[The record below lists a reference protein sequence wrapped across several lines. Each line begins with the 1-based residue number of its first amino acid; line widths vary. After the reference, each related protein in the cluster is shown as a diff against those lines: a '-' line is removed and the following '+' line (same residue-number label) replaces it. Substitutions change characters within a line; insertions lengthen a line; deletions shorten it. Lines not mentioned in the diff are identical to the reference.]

1 MEQVQ
6 YEHRLTA
13 LEQQGVRTES
23 RLNKLERLADIEH
36 RLTATED
43 REKANT
49 RRIEKLENLTEA
61 IHAMSNTMVRL
72 VEQSQATN
80 KSVEELKDKVESLE
94 NAPVENYKHIKKT
107 VITAIITGVLGAVIG
122 ALISLI
128 IKGS

>member
-1 MEQVQ
+1 MDIQ

-13 LEQQGVRTES
+13 LEQQGIRTES
-23 RLNKLERLADIEH
+23 RLNKLEKLADIEH

-43 REKANT
+43 RGKSNT
-49 RRIEKLENLTEA
+49 RRIEKMENLTEE
-61 IHAMSNTMVRL
+61 IHKMANAMVRL
-72 VEQSQATN
+72 TEQSQETN

-107 VITAIITGVLGAVIG
+107 IITSIITGVLGAVIG